1 VESILNRDQLDQEI
15 KRSQYQLNIAKKS
28 VNNRQNAY
36 IVIMLLNA
44 YVVLPFSWAN
54 RFKIRLS

>member
-1 VESILNRDQLDQEI
+1 MQSILNRDQLDQEI

-28 VNNRQNAY
+28 VNNRQNAD
-36 IVIMLLNA
+36 IVIMLFDA
-44 YVVLPFSWAN
+44 YVVLPFSRAN

>member
-1 VESILNRDQLDQEI
+1 VESILNHDQLDQEI
-15 KRSQYQLNIAKKS
+15 KRSQYQLNVAKKS

-36 IVIMLLNA
+36 VVIMLPNA
-44 YVVLPFSWAN
+44 YVVLPFSRAN

>member
-1 VESILNRDQLDQEI
+1 MESILNRDQLDQEI

-28 VNNRQNAY
+28 VNNRQNAD
-36 IVIMLLNA
+36 IVIMLFDA
-44 YVVLPFSWAN
+44 YVVLPFSRAN

>member
-28 VNNRQNAY
+28 VNNRQNAD
-36 IVIMLLNA
+36 IVIMLLDA
-44 YVVLPFSWAN
+44 YVVLPFSRAN
-54 RFKIRLS
+54 RFEIRLS

>member
-1 VESILNRDQLDQEI
+1 MESILNRDQLDQEI

-28 VNNRQNAY
+28 VNNRQNAD
-36 IVIMLLNA
+36 IVIMLFDA
-44 YVVLPFSWAN
+44 YVDLPFSRAN

>member
-28 VNNRQNAY
+28 VYNRQNAY

-44 YVVLPFSWAN
+44 YVVLPFSRAN